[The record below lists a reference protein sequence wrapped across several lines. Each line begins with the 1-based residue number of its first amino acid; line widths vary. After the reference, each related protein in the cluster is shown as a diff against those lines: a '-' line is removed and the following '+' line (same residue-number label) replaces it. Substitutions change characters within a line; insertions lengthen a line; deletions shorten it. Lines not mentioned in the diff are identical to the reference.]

1 MSTSDDMNIRLPAE
15 LGEYVLGRVATGE
28 FADADDYI
36 RSLVEADR
44 ELQIEMTPELER
56 LLLEGL
62 NSGPA
67 RTISAEEWQAK
78 IDRLQD
84 RHAGPKSS

>member
-15 LGEYVLGRVATGE
+15 LGEYVLGRVASGE
-28 FADADDYI
+28 FADADAYI

-44 ELQIEMTPELER
+44 DLQIEMTPELEQ

-67 RTISAEEWQAK
+67 RSVSSEEWQAK
-78 IDRLQD
+78 LDRLHE